1 MRRIPAWVY
10 LVCIFAVFFVIFA
23 IVLIV
28 SDFPFIVISMA
39 LTSILMLSIIIVG
52 LAWAYQ
58 NNW

>member
-10 LVCIFAVFFVIFA
+10 LACIFAVFLVILAF
-23 IVLIV
+23 VLIV

-39 LTSILMLSIIIVG
+39 LTSILMLSIIIVA
-52 LAWAYQ
+52 LARAYQ

>member
-10 LVCIFAVFFVIFA
+10 LSCVFAVFLVILA

-28 SDFPFIVISMA
+28 SDFPFIVISVA
-39 LTSILMLSIIIVG
+39 LSSILMLSIVIVG

>member
-10 LVCIFAVFFVIFA
+10 LACIFAVFLVIFA

-28 SDFPFIVISMA
+28 SNFPFIVISTA

>member
-1 MRRIPAWVY
+1 MRRIPAWVF
-10 LVCIFAVFFVIFA
+10 LICIFAVFFVIFA

-28 SDFPFIVISMA
+28 SNFPFIVISMA